1 MSKSNILKT
10 EHLPN
15 GRTRITFDADDGHRI
30 YEFKGSSVKALKRGT
45 DPGQLKGKLV
55 EHKKSE

>member
-1 MSKSNILKT
+1 MSKANILKT

-15 GRTRITFDADDGHRI
+15 GRTRITFDVDDGHRT
-30 YEFKGSSVKALKRGT
+30 YEFKGSSAKALKRGT

-55 EHKKSE
+55 EHKKAQ